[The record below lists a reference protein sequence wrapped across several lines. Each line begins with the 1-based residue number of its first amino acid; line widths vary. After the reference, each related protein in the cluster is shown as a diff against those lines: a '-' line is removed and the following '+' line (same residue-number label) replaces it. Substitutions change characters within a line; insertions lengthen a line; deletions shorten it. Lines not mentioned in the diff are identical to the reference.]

1 MSKCFGGFLSFASCW
16 FTYPSFETYLY
27 LFSQLFFMHLL
38 PNFAE
43 CWWDQV
49 ILDILLCN
57 GGGIWLG
64 MTVCCFL
71 EMRTYSWASIKWV
84 KLTFS
89 FFFNFFSILISAMF
103 FWIILK
109 SVCALL
115 REIHSTTG
123 KIKRAV
129 LQFTPASWTYVRWF
143 DPKSSFH
150 RLAGIYLFMI
160 LWQVLHCN
168 NLQDSNTKTSILL
181 YLFMQWMKYSIYFT
195 WHSLDYACLLSC
207 IFPADGVE
215 HVFPEAHLHLP
226 GFSPS

>member
-1 MSKCFGGFLSFASCW
+1 
-16 FTYPSFETYLY
+16 
-27 LFSQLFFMHLL
+27 MHLL

-64 MTVCCFL
+64 MTVCRFL
-71 EMRTYSWASIKWV
+71 EMRTYSWASIKSVYLLLLFISVPFLCHGKASSWV
-84 KLTFS
+84 LLQS
-89 FFFNFFSILISAMF
+89 V
-103 FWIILK
+103 FWIVFK
-109 SVCALL
+109 SVHALR

-143 DPKSSFH
+143 DPKSSFQ

-160 LWQVLHCN
+160 LWQVLRR
-168 NLQDSNTKTSILL
+168 KRK
-181 YLFMQWMKYSIYFT
+181 KYMVFVKAINEIICCIYFRMY
-195 WHSLDYACLLSC
+195 SLL
-207 IFPADGVE
+207 
-215 HVFPEAHLHLP
+215 
-226 GFSPS
+226 